1 MSKNSLVDTGQPP
14 ENVVEYNAKKK
25 AILQN
30 TDKKKPREES
40 QQPEDIEKKAD
51 YEPSIGFDPKPKIR
65 TFSAKLTHELYKVTL
80 EILDISI
87 SDFQL
92 ALKVPRTGFKF
103 EPLPQSSFELKT
115 QGKEYNV
122 TYLGGIFDFPSDEHW
137 TITFLMEQDDT
148 VAPGTLDEKIMQ
160 ALE

>member
-1 MSKNSLVDTGQPP
+1 MSKSNLVDTGSPP
-14 ENVVEYNAKKK
+14 ENVVEYNTKKK
-25 AILQN
+25 EILEDN
-30 TDKKKPREES
+30 DDEASKERKKS
-40 QQPEDIEKKAD
+40 ASLEKKAD
-51 YEPSIGFDPKPKIR
+51 QDPVVGFDPRPKIR

-103 EPLPQSSFELKT
+103 EPLPQSTFVLKT
-115 QGKEYNV
+115 RGEEYGV

-137 TITFLMEQDDT
+137 TITFLMEQDVT
-148 VAPGTLDEKIMQ
+148 SPTGSMDEKIMQ